1 MADYQDFYQKINQTA
16 LSIGANTLDVEYETL
31 FEPGN
36 IEKVMNFILAD
47 PQKVANLNV
56 KPRTLKQDVTGAS
69 QKAFLQKISS
79 NGEKKVIS
87 DFDFHRITN

>member
-1 MADYQDFYQKINQTA
+1 
-16 LSIGANTLDVEYETL
+16 
-31 FEPGN
+31 
-36 IEKVMNFILAD
+36 MNFILAD

-69 QKAFLQKISS
+69 QKAFLQKISG